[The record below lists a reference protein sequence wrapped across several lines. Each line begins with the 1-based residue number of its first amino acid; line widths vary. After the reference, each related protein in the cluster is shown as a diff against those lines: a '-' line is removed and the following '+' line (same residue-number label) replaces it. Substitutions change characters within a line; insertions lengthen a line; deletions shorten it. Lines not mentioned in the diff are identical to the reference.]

1 MSAKPPPQDLVCPHP
16 AGCGVVTTLPTLNT
30 VVLKKGRMLYRV
42 YDGKWGYDE
51 FNAGWG
57 NTRFAPIDDP
67 VTGKRVSSMYLGES
81 PTGVLLESVFH
92 DMHPSGSMVGYHT
105 HLHKK
110 LLAHIEVPTD
120 ATLGDLRDPE
130 LTRLNLKR
138 SQVISSPAEHYPC
151 TRRLAVAALAQKHHP
166 PLQGLIWHS
175 RQAELVKKP
184 PEEVIILFG
193 KRYRSKR
200 GSWQR
205 SGPGSQNL
213 YEGPGRILVDEIAE
227 ALRALIETDKRDG

>member
-1 MSAKPPPQDLVCPHP
+1 MTATPPPQDLICPHP
-16 AGCGVVTTLPTLNT
+16 AGCGVVATLPTLNT
-30 VVLKKGRMLYRV
+30 VPLDKGRLLYRV

-51 FNAGWG
+51 LNAGWG
-57 NTRFAPIDDP
+57 DTRFAPIDDP
-67 VTGKRVSSMYLGES
+67 ITEKRLSNMYLGES

-92 DMHPSGSMVGYHT
+92 DVHQLGSMIAYDA
-105 HLHKK
+105 HLHEK
-110 LLAHIEVPTD
+110 LLAHIEVPAD

-130 LTRLNLKR
+130 LSRLKLER
-138 SQVISSPAEHYPC
+138 SQLISSPAEHYPC
-151 TRRLAVAALAQKHHP
+151 TRRLAIAALAQKHDP

-175 RQAELVKKP
+175 RQAELIKKP

-193 KRYRSKR
+193 ERYPSSR

-213 YEGPGRILVDEIAE
+213 YEGPGRLLVDEIAE
-227 ALRALIETDKRDG
+227 ELRALIETDKA

>member
-1 MSAKPPPQDLVCPHP
+1 MALPRLDT
-16 AGCGVVTTLPTLNT
+16 VTLAR
-30 VVLKKGRMLYRV
+30 GRLLYRV

-51 FNAGWG
+51 FNAGCG
-57 NTRFAPIDDP
+57 DTRFAPIDDP
-67 VTGKRVSSMYLGES
+67 MTGKRLSNMYLGES

-92 DMHPSGSMVGYHT
+92 DVHQLGSMIAYDA
-105 HLHKK
+105 HLHEK
-110 LLAHIEVPTD
+110 LLAHIEVPDD

-130 LTRLNLKR
+130 LARLSLKR
-138 SQVISSPAEHYPC
+138 SQVVSSPAEHYPC
-151 TRRLAVAALAQKHHP
+151 TRRLAIEALAQKHDP

-193 KRYRSKR
+193 DRYPSKR
-200 GSWQR
+200 GFWQR

-213 YEGPGRILVDEIAE
+213 YEGPGRLLVDQIADE
-227 ALRALIETDKRDG
+227 LRALIETDKA

>member
-1 MSAKPPPQDLVCPHP
+1 MSATPPPHDLVCPHS
-16 AGCGVVTTLPTLNT
+16 AGCGVVAALPRLNT
-30 VVLKKGRMLYRV
+30 VALDTGQLLYRV

-57 NTRFAPIDDP
+57 DTRFAPIDDP
-67 VTGKRVSSMYLGES
+67 ITGKRLSHMYLGAS

-92 DMHPSGSMVGYHT
+92 DVHQLGSMIAYDA
-105 HLHKK
+105 HLHEK
-110 LLAHIEVPTD
+110 LLAHIEVPAD
-120 ATLGDLRDPE
+120 AMLGDLRDPE
-130 LTRLNLKR
+130 LTRLNLTR
-138 SQVISSPAEHYPC
+138 SQLISSPAEHYPC
-151 TRRLAVAALAQKHHP
+151 TRRLAITALAQNHDP

-175 RQAELVKKP
+175 RQAELTKKP

-193 KRYRSKR
+193 ERYPSKR

-213 YEGPGRILVDEIAE
+213 YEGPGRLLVDEIAE
-227 ALRALIETDKRDG
+227 ELRALIETDRA

>member
-1 MSAKPPPQDLVCPHP
+1 MTATPPPQDLVCPHP
-16 AGCGVVTTLPTLNT
+16 AGCGVATTLPTLNT
-30 VVLKKGRMLYRV
+30 VLLDKGRLLYRV

-57 NTRFAPIDDP
+57 DTRFAPIDDP
-67 VTGKRVSSMYLGES
+67 ITGKRLPNMYLGES
-81 PTGVLLESVFH
+81 PAGVLLETVFH
-92 DMHPSGSMVGYHT
+92 DVHQSGSMTAYDA
-105 HLHKK
+105 HLHEK

-130 LTRLNLKR
+130 LQRLKLTR

-151 TRRLAVAALAQKHHP
+151 TRRLAIAALAQQHDP

-175 RQAELVKKP
+175 RQAELTKKP

-193 KRYRSKR
+193 DRYPAER
-200 GSWQR
+200 GTWNR

-213 YEGPGRILVDEIAE
+213 YEGPGRLRVDEVAE
-227 ALRALIETDKRDG
+227 ELRALIETDKA

>member
-1 MSAKPPPQDLVCPHP
+1 VCPHP
-16 AGCGVVTTLPTLNT
+16 AGCGVVATLPTLNT
-30 VVLKKGRMLYRV
+30 VPLDTGRLLYRV

-51 FNAGWG
+51 FNPGWG
-57 NTRFAPIDDP
+57 DTRFAPIDDP
-67 VTGKRVSSMYLGES
+67 ITGKRLTNMYLGES

-92 DMHPSGSMVGYHT
+92 DVHQLGSMIAYDA
-105 HLHKK
+105 HLHEK
-110 LLAHIEVPTD
+110 LLAHIEVPAD

-138 SQVISSPAEHYPC
+138 SQVVSGPAENYPC
-151 TRRLAVAALAQKHHP
+151 TRRLAIAALAQKHDP

-175 RQAELVKKP
+175 RQAELIKEP

-193 KRYRSKR
+193 ERYPSKR

-213 YEGPGRILVDEIAE
+213 YEGPGRLLVDEIAE
-227 ALRALIETDKRDG
+227 ELRALIETDKA